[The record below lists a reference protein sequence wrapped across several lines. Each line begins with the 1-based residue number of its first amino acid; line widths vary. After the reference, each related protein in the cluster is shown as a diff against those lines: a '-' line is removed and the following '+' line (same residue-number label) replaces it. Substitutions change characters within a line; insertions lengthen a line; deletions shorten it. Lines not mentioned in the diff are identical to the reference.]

1 MALKRSR
8 DDDNSRPAK
17 KQNKGFSVGP
27 ANLPDGTYKRK
38 VQKIKKDLI
47 HKAKVKKSYAKI
59 KQRELNGHPP
69 SATAAGEDG
78 ADGADA
84 PEPASEPPATLELHP
99 SRQARLDR
107 SPSPP
112 IQNVE
117 TKDRTRPRERKP
129 KKPRHETFG
138 KEAAYAAQRKAE
150 AEARQAAREE
160 AERQREAKLAE
171 RERFRKAM
179 AKARGGGRD
188 GKRKLGRESGLL
200 LEKVRRV
207 VGGKG

>member
-1 MALKRSR
+1 MAPKRPR
-8 DDDNSRPAK
+8 DDDDSRPAK
-17 KQNKGFSVGP
+17 RQNKGFSVGP

-59 KQRELNGHPP
+59 KQRELEVHPP
-69 SATAAGEDG
+69 STTAPG
-78 ADGADA
+78 ADGIDSADA
-84 PEPASEPPATLELHP
+84 PEPASEPPASLELHP
-99 SRQARLDR
+99 SRQARLDH
-107 SPSPP
+107 SPTPP
-112 IQNVE
+112 PP
-117 TKDRTRPRERKP
+117 TLAPRDRQRRP
-129 KKPRHETFG
+129 KKSRHETFS

-179 AKARGGGRD
+179 AKARGGGD
-188 GKRKLGRESGLL
+188 GKRKLGRESGVL